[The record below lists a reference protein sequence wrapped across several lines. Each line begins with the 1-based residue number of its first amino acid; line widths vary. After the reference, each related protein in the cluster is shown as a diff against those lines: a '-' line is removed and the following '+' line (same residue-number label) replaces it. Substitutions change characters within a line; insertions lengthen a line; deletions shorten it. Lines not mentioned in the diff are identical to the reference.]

1 MPKNRK
7 NGQPKTDDVT
17 ELKNRLEETEET
29 LRAIRQYMVDAF
41 VVTRVNAEDVQV
53 VTLADADFPYRR
65 MVESMNEGAV
75 TIIPDGSIF
84 YCNPRFSKMVQV
96 ERESLIGVQFADLLP
111 DEQRMYFHRLL
122 QASGENGS
130 RGEFCLQNDEED
142 CLPVQLSFYHL
153 GPDHGNGIAIIAT
166 DISERKESEEKIR
179 SLASEL
185 TIAEQEERQRLSQ
198 LLHDDLQQRLFAM
211 RAQLSF
217 ALESFQ
223 SDSLPADLKNSMEE
237 LQSSLGEAITITRNL
252 SVDISPVV
260 LQGEGIK
267 EAIHWLSARMKEQH
281 SLQTAIDIRDN
292 LEQIPD
298 SIRVTLFQTI
308 RELLFNIVKH
318 AGTSHAMVMI
328 EKFDGRGCITI
339 TDDGNGFD
347 VQTVMADPQTA
358 HGLMIIRD
366 RLHLMG
372 GTMTI
377 ESRPNQGT
385 RTRIEFPLE
394 KPSA

>member
-1 MPKNRK
+1 MTKRDTSDFK
-7 NGQPKTDDVT
+7 IQDDAT
-17 ELKNRLEETEET
+17 RLRNQLEETEET

-41 VVTRVNAEDVQV
+41 VIARENGLEV
-53 VTLADADFPYRR
+53 VTLAGGDFPYRLI
-65 MVESMNEGAV
+65 VESMNEGVV
-75 TIIPDGSIF
+75 TLIPDGTIF
-84 YCNPRFSKMVQV
+84 YCNPRFSQMVQRDS
-96 ERESLIGVQFADLLP
+96 EKLIGSPFSDLLP
-111 DEQRMYFHRLL
+111 EDQREQFHSILRDTGREGL
-122 QASGENGS
+122 
-130 RGEFCLQNDEED
+130 RGEYCLRHSDQE
-142 CLPVQLSFYHL
+142 CVPVQLSFYQL
-153 GPDHGNGIAIIAT
+153 QAENARGIAVIAT
-166 DISERKESEEKIR
+166 DITERRQAEEKIR

-217 ALESFQ
+217 VSESFK
-223 SDSLPADLKNSMEE
+223 SDSMPPDLKESLDE
-237 LQSSLGEAITITRNL
+237 LQSSLGEAISITRDL

-267 EAIHWLSARMKEQH
+267 EAIHWLAARMKEQH
-281 SLQTAIDIRDN
+281 SLQTEIDIRDN
-292 LEQIPD
+292 LEHIPD

-318 AGTSHAMVMI
+318 AGTLHAMVMI
-328 EKFDGRGCITI
+328 ENINGRGCITI

-366 RLHLMG
+366 RLQLMG
-372 GTMTI
+372 GTVNI
-377 ESRPNQGT
+377 ESKPGQGT
-385 RTRIEFPLE
+385 RARIEFPLE
-394 KPSA
+394 NPSTK